1 MKVLT
6 IKQPWATLI
15 INGYKRFE
23 FRSWYTN
30 YRGELLIHAG
40 KSVDKEA
47 MKGLEKYLDIDIPIG
62 KIIGK
67 VNITD
72 YIKLDEDLK
81 KKLLLENDD
90 VYKNSEIGSFAF
102 KIENV
107 EKFKE
112 GIEVKGML
120 GLWNYD
126 LGDDLDE

>member
-6 IKQPWATLI
+6 IKQPWASLI

-47 MKGLEKYLDIDIPIG
+47 MKRLEKYLDFDIPIG

-72 YIKLDEDLK
+72 CVKLDKNLK
-81 KKLLLENDD
+81 EKLLNENMDI
-90 VYKNSEIGSFAF
+90 YKNSEIGNFGWQIEDVLKF
-102 KIENV
+102 NNKIEVNG
-107 EKFKE
+107 K
-112 GIEVKGML
+112 L
-120 GLWNYD
+120 GLWNYEIND
-126 LGDDLDE
+126 

>member
-23 FRSWYTN
+23 FRSWYTK

-47 MKGLEKYLDIDIPIG
+47 MKRLEKYLDCNIPIG

-72 YIKLDEDLK
+72 CIKLDEELK
-81 KKLLLENDD
+81 KKLLLENADI
-90 VYKNSEIGSFAF
+90 YKNSEIGSFAF
-102 KIENV
+102 EIENV
-107 EKFKE
+107 VKFE
-112 GIEVKGML
+112 NEIEVNGKL
-120 GLWNYD
+120 GFWNYD
-126 LGDDLDE
+126 LEGYNE

>member
-6 IKQPWATLI
+6 IKQPWASLI
-15 INGYKRFE
+15 INGYKRYE

-47 MKGLEKYLDIDIPIG
+47 MKRLEKYLDFDIPIG

-67 VNITD
+67 VNITNCV
-72 YIKLDEDLK
+72 KLDSNLK
-81 KKLLLENDD
+81 EELLNENSDI
-90 VYKNSEIGSFAF
+90 YKNSEIGNFAF
-102 KIENV
+102 KVEDVIIFDNPIEIN
-107 EKFKE
+107 
-112 GIEVKGML
+112 GML

-126 LGDDLDE
+126 INS

>member
-6 IKQPWATLI
+6 IKQPWASLI
-15 INGYKRFE
+15 INGYKRYE

-47 MKGLEKYLDIDIPIG
+47 MKRLEKYLDFDIPIG

-72 YIKLDEDLK
+72 CVKLDSNLK
-81 KKLLLENDD
+81 EELLNENSDI
-90 VYKNSEIGSFAF
+90 YKNFEVGSFGWQ
-102 KIENV
+102 IEDV
-107 EKFKE
+107 IKFDNP
-112 GIEVKGML
+112 IEINGML

-126 LGDDLDE
+126 INS

>member
-72 YIKLDEDLK
+72 CIKLDEDLK

>member
-23 FRSWYTN
+23 FRSWYTK

-40 KSVDKEA
+40 KSVDKDA
-47 MKGLEKYLDIDIPIG
+47 MKRLGAYLDNDIPIG

-67 VNITD
+67 VNIVD
-72 YIKLDEDLK
+72 CIKLDEELK
-81 KKLLLENDD
+81 KKLLIENADI
-90 VYKNSEIGSFAF
+90 YKNSEIGSFAF
-102 KIENV
+102 KIEDV
-107 EKFKE
+107 VKFE
-112 GIEVKGML
+112 NEIEVNGML

-126 LGDDLDE
+126 LEECNE

>member
-6 IKQPWATLI
+6 IKQPWASLI
-15 INGYKRFE
+15 INGYKRYE

-47 MKGLEKYLDIDIPIG
+47 MKRLEKYLDFDIPIG

-67 VNITD
+67 VNITNCV
-72 YIKLDEDLK
+72 KLDSNLK
-81 KKLLLENDD
+81 EELLNENSDI
-90 VYKNSEIGSFAF
+90 YKNSEVGSFGWQ
-102 KIENV
+102 IEDV
-107 EKFKE
+107 IKFDNP
-112 GIEVKGML
+112 IEINGML

-126 LGDDLDE
+126 INS

>member
-23 FRSWYTN
+23 FRSWYTK

-47 MKGLEKYLDIDIPIG
+47 MKRLDKYLDCDIPIG

-67 VNITD
+67 VNIVD
-72 YIKLDEDLK
+72 CIKLDEELK
-81 KKLLLENDD
+81 KKLLLENADI
-90 VYKNSEIGSFAF
+90 YKNSEIGSFAF
-102 KIENV
+102 EIENV
-107 EKFKE
+107 VKFE
-112 GIEVKGML
+112 NEIEVNGKL

-126 LGDDLDE
+126 LERV